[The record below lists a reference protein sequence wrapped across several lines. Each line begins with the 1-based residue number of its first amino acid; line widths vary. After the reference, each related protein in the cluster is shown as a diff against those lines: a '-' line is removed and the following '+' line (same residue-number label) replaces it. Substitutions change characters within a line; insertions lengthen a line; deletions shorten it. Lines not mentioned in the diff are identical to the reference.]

1 MNKKPNEY
9 AELSSNEELSL
20 VLTRYA
26 SIKGVAVQRHRFD
39 YPESTS
45 KRSKAG
51 RSVGIDLAAEVS
63 QWQSR
68 SLDCR

>member
-26 SIKGVAVQRHRFD
+26 SIKGMYCATRLKNV
-39 YPESTS
+39 
-45 KRSKAG
+45 
-51 RSVGIDLAAEVS
+51 
-63 QWQSR
+63 
-68 SLDCR
+68 